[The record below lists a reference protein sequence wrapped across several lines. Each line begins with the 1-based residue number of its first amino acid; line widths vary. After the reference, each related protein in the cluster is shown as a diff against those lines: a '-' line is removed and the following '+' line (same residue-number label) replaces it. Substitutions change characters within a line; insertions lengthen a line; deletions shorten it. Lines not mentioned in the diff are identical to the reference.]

1 MHYYYNYYSY
11 IWSSKADHAPRKAA
25 AVVSSLQSVR
35 KPLYTVVPV

>member
-25 AVVSSLQSVR
+25 AAVSLQSVR
-35 KPLYTVVPV
+35 KPLYIVVPV